1 MNEVGDSNLR
11 RTSTSENDRLYNDR
25 PMSARSTTHVLVVTC
40 PLGTQNTHYLYCTV
54 RAPALSRMSIRAR
67 FVRTS
72 SSTQAQLAFA
82 THHSRRTVR
91 AGL

>member
-54 RAPALSRMSIRAR
+54 QAPALSRMSIAPE
-67 FVRTS
+67 
-72 SSTQAQLAFA
+72 AQLAFA